1 METMAVLELRYALAL
16 VTTAGAFGVLA
27 WCMTAFRPQRGYI
40 VPALVWLANLLLY
53 SLVVPLRLD
62 GVAAFLGPDILHLW
76 AEVIRFQGAITV
88 LFISAW
94 MIAEGLSFFHRGG
107 HPA

>member
-1 METMAVLELRYALAL
+1 METTTLMQWQGTLGFVGTASAFALLTWSAV
-16 VTTAGAFGVLA
+16 VLKY
-27 WCMTAFRPQRGYI
+27 RRGYI
-40 VPALVWLANLLLY
+40 YPALAWIGNAFLYYLVWLLGVDSFGGNDLL
-53 SLVVPLRLD
+53 P
-62 GVAAFLGPDILHLW
+62 LW

>member
-1 METMAVLELRYALAL
+1 MEIMTLMQWQGTLGFVGTASAFALLTWCAAVLKHR
-16 VTTAGAFGVLA
+16 
-27 WCMTAFRPQRGYI
+27 RGYI
-40 VPALVWLANLLLY
+40 YPALAWIGNAFLYYLVWLLGFDSFGGNDLL
-53 SLVVPLRLD
+53 S
-62 GVAAFLGPDILHLW
+62 LW